1 MALVALSRYYMAATL
16 LTEPVL
22 DVIRRELRRIS
33 PDVRIDSEDISKVLA
48 SEVIKRDC
56 LVGEK
61 ADEAR
66 KGVRKAAGKALR
78 ATKEKE
84 QVPPPDASQLD
95 SGAVPEAASPDDGA
109 SS

>member
-1 MALVALSRYYMAATL
+1 MAATL

-33 PDVRIDSEDISKVLA
+33 PDVRIDSDAISKVLA

-56 LVGEK
+56 LEGEK

-78 ATKEKE
+78 AAKDRPSPTTTGEAHATPEPNAQDQTPHATDAE
-84 QVPPPDASQLD
+84 QQ
-95 SGAVPEAASPDDGA
+95 
-109 SS
+109 